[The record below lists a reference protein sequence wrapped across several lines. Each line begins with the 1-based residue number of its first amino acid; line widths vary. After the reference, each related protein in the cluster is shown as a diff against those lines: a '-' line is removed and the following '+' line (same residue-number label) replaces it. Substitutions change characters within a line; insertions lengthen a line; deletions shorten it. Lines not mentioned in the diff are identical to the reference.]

1 MLKRVENNEVL
12 LVKNS
17 IYVDSVKNNNEYSYL
32 LLLSRKSDMDI
43 FGIVPPPAMDCLFK
57 SLIKDG
63 DRPELVAVGIRFV
76 PYTVSDVLIKL
87 KLISD

>member
-1 MLKRVENNEVL
+1 MVFRYEFIVILFGSFDKINNPF
-12 LVKNS
+12 
-17 IYVDSVKNNNEYSYL
+17 KNNNEYSYL

-43 FGIVPPPAMDCLFK
+43 FGIVPPPVMDCLFK

-87 KLISD
+87 KLISE

>member
-1 MLKRVENNEVL
+1 
-12 LVKNS
+12 
-17 IYVDSVKNNNEYSYL
+17 
-32 LLLSRKSDMDI
+32 MDI